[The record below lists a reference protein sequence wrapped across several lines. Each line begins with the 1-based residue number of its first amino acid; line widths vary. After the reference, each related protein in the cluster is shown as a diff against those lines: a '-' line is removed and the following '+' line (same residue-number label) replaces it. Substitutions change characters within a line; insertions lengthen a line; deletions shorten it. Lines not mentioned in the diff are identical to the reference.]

1 MSKAAR
7 RSARSHHQ
15 VESEAAA
22 SNEVELDVIHSF
34 KIKPYLTEKIKQFQ
48 AGCIKNHFS
57 E

>member
-1 MSKAAR
+1 MPAA
-7 RSARSHHQ
+7 HHQ

-34 KIKPYLTEKIKQFQ
+34 EIKPYLTEKIKQFQ